1 VSNPGAAI
9 KGAEAAQQ
17 AEAAWRAVRDDAAIQ
32 YAPVTVPP
40 EATNPPP
47 EWLKTLTRWLGEGGA
62 AAWPVLKWVL
72 IAAFVALVLYALWKL
87 TEPWRE
93 RVRPVANVTVDAW
106 RPDRGEAEALLSD
119 ADALAAAGRFDEAT
133 HLLLRRSVSQIAAAR
148 AEWVRPA
155 STARELAQLA
165 ALSADAR
172 GAFAE
177 IAQRVERSRYALRGL
192 DSADW
197 QAARAAYAEFA
208 LARLPAIPA

>member
-1 VSNPGAAI
+1 MSNPGAAI
-9 KGAEAAQQ
+9 RGAEAAEQ
-17 AEAAWRAVRDDAAIQ
+17 AEAAWRAVRDDPAIQ
-32 YAPVTVPP
+32 YGPITVPP
-40 EATNPPP
+40 EVTNPPP
-47 EWLKTLTRWLGEGGA
+47 EWLKTLTRWLGESGA

-72 IAAFVALVLYALWKL
+72 IAGFVALALYALWQL

-93 RVRPVANVTVDAW
+93 RVRPAASVAEDSW
-106 RPDRGEAEALLSD
+106 HPDRGEAEALLSD

-155 STARELAQLA
+155 STARELAQLG
-165 ALSADAR
+165 ALSAEAR
-172 GAFAE
+172 RAFAV

-208 LARLPAIPA
+208 LARLPAVTA